1 METASAGE
9 KLEKV
14 QRKGKNNSSNQY
26 VWSYGNILVK
36 KNLLFNPFFLDLIL
50 TIISN

>member
-1 METASAGE
+1 METVSAGE

-14 QRKGKNNSSNQY
+14 QRKEKNNSSNQY

-36 KNLLFNPFFLDLIL
+36 KSFFFFFFFNF
-50 TIISN
+50 NVNNN

>member
-14 QRKGKNNSSNQY
+14 QRKEKNNSSNQY
-26 VWSYGNILVK
+26 VLSYGNILVK
-36 KNLLFNPFFLDLIL
+36 KSGFWSLFFRINV
-50 TIISN
+50 NNN